1 MKHIRFFGVALAFCL
16 AACNF
21 AWAQTANTAK
31 IGAGTIYLAPKE
43 GDRPVPKAKFR
54 TDALLKTAAQT
65 GQWYTSQMFYA
76 QPEVLQVHPL
86 SVKAT
91 PAGVEFVLPAK
102 EVLPT
107 VRQDVE
113 IRYPHRDP
121 LVISPV
127 AFKLGQSKVSKVS
140 DWSLDMT
147 FARGQDEMLFTVA
160 HGSPYVSLQI
170 SRGDV
175 RLRLPVAGDRFDSG
189 DDARILALRVN
200 GKPYALFGPTGM
212 LWKKVSPTEW
222 VGLMPSGK
230 GYVSAAG
237 LPDDRPDTLALFTRH
252 AYAFIDDTRAEW
264 KYDQATSKVDTTFN
278 TVTKIMEGPDNGP
291 LLGLYPHQWYN
302 NDSVQ
307 SALGQSYDTIRG
319 KIKLIEASQFK
330 TSLTY
335 NGFVPYWPAV
345 IDSPRKKQLDEVIT
359 ADVRNARRMM
369 LEEGKGPY
377 WQGKGLHRILKLMD
391 VVEQQGDL
399 AGRDRLLAMVKERA
413 EQWLTGQD
421 RTYFL
426 LDKSQ
431 GAIASYPEEYYF
443 VEQMNDHHFVYGY
456 WIRAAADIA
465 LRDPSWIAK
474 DKWGGMIDLLV
485 GDIATLKRNGAD
497 FPFMRNF
504 DPYEGHSWAS
514 GMAFDE
520 FGGNQESSSEA
531 MNAWAALILWA
542 EITGNRELRDLGV
555 YLYTTE
561 INSINHYW
569 FNLYGQVFAPE
580 YKSLESS
587 IVFGGKYVHNT
598 WWTDEPRQ
606 IKGIN
611 LLPITTASTYLGRNP
626 DFVKRSLATLKP
638 ETDIYLARGKK
649 ANPPDMWQD
658 IFAKYMGLADPDLGL
673 AQWNRWGSFEL
684 GDTRTHTLH
693 YLLSLQEMGT
703 PDFDVTANTTFY
715 SVFKRADGHKTYLA
729 FNAGKT
735 PIDVTFSDGKTLTV
749 APNTL
754 GQLK

>member
-1 MKHIRFFGVALAFCL
+1 MKHIRFLGVALVMGWVVCHG
-16 AACNF
+16 
-21 AWAQTANTAK
+21 AWAQTAK
-31 IGAGTIYLAPKE
+31 IGAGTMYLAPKE
-43 GDRPVPKAKFR
+43 GDRPVPKGQFR
-54 TDALLKTAAQT
+54 TEALLKTAAQT
-65 GQWYTSQMFYA
+65 GQWYTSHMFYA
-76 QPEVLQVHPL
+76 KPEVLQVQPL

-91 PAGVEFVLPAK
+91 AAGVEFVLPVK
-102 EVLPT
+102 DVLST
-107 VRQDVE
+107 VRQDTE
-113 IRYPHRDP
+113 IRYPHLNP

-127 AFKLGQSKVSKVS
+127 AFKPGQSKVAKVS
-140 DWSLDMT
+140 DWSLEVAMS
-147 FARGQDEMLFTVA
+147 RGQDDMLFTVA
-160 HGSPYVSLQI
+160 HGHPYVSLQI

-175 RLRLPVAGDRFDSG
+175 RLRLPAAGDRFDSG
-189 DDARILALRVN
+189 DDARVLALRVS

-212 LWKKVSPTEW
+212 TWEKVSPTEW
-222 VGLMPSGK
+222 TGHIPAGK
-230 GYVSAAG
+230 GYISAAG
-237 LPDDRPDTLALFTRH
+237 LPDDQLGTLALFTRH
-252 AYAFIDDTRAEW
+252 AYAFIDDTRVEW
-264 KYDQATSKVDTTFN
+264 KYDTATSKVETTFSA
-278 TVTKIMEGPDNGP
+278 VTKTMEGPNNGP
-291 LLGLYPHQWYN
+291 LLGLYPHQWFN
-302 NDSVQ
+302 NASVQ
-307 SALGQSYDTIRG
+307 SALGQSYETVRG
-319 KIKLIEASQFK
+319 KIKLIAASQFK
-330 TSLTY
+330 TVLTY

-345 IDSPRKKQLDEVIT
+345 TDSPRTKQLNEVME
-359 ADVRNARRMM
+359 ADLRNARRMM

-391 VVEQQGDL
+391 VVEQQGNVK
-399 AGRDRLLAMVKERA
+399 GRDRLLTMVKERA
-413 EQWLTGQD
+413 EQWLTGKD
-421 RTYFL
+421 NTYFH

-485 GDIATLKRNGAD
+485 GDIATMRRNGSD
-497 FPFMRNF
+497 FPFLRNF

-514 GMAFDE
+514 GMAHDE

-531 MNAWAALILWA
+531 VNAWAALILWA
-542 EITGNRELRDLGV
+542 EITGNRELRDLAV

-561 INSINHYW
+561 IDAIGHYW
-569 FNLYGQVFAPE
+569 FDLHGLVFAPE
-580 YKSLESS
+580 YKSVESS

-611 LLPITTASTYLGRNP
+611 LLPVTTASTYLGRNP

-658 IFAKYMGLADPDLGL
+658 IFAKYMGLADPNMGL
-673 AQWNRWGSFEL
+673 AQWNRWGTFEL

-693 YLLSLQEMGT
+693 YLLSLQEMGA
-703 PDFDVTANTTFY
+703 PDFEITANTTFY
-715 SVFKRADGHKTYLA
+715 SVFKRTDGRRTYLA

-735 PIDVTFSDGKTLTV
+735 PIDVTFSDGKTMTV
-749 APNTL
+749 APNSL
-754 GQLK
+754 GKIK